1 MRKREAAIGRS
12 GREKI
17 ADALDLS
24 KEVLLGV
31 TKIVVLGEHEISVE
45 NYKHIIE
52 YNTKCIRIKG
62 DKKIIKIDGE
72 NLEIKTMSEGF
83 LYITGIIFRIF
94 FEEQ

>member
-1 MRKREAAIGRS
+1 MRKRESENKQS

-31 TKIVVLGEHEISVE
+31 TKIVLLGEREISVE

-52 YNTKCIRIKG
+52 YGAKCIRIKG
-62 DKKIIKIDGE
+62 DNKVIRIEGE
-72 NLEIKTMSEGF
+72 NLEIKTMTEGF
-83 LYITGIIFRIF
+83 LYITGRICLLSF
-94 FEEQ
+94 TE